1 MTLNLPEQ
9 CKDNAN
15 LYAGVKANE
24 SVVAADQ
31 YIEKGKFMI
40 QGILKQWSRTWGIIY
55 SPGQKRYFLHK
66 SKIKSG
72 TPNIGVFV
80 TFDVTPPRS
89 ATELPQAINVII
101 GDPVPSDIRATAVRQ

>member
-1 MTLNLPEQ
+1 VTLNLPEQ
-9 CKDNAN
+9 CKNDAN
-15 LYAGVKANE
+15 LYAGVDDKE

-31 YIEKGKFMI
+31 YIEKGKLML

-72 TPNIGVFV
+72 TPDIGVFV
-80 TFDVTPPRS
+80 IFDAAPARS

-101 GDPVPSDIRATAVRQ
+101 GDPVPSDVRATAVR